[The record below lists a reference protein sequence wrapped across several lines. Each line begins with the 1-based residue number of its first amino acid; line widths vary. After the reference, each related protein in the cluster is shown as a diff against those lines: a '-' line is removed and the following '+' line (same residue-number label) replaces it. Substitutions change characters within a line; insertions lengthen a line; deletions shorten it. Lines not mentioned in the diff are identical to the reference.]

1 MSISPLQAQHILTL
15 GLGFSAS
22 FYDAE
27 KMQNFSNTY
36 NFVNQNNLGSLM
48 QGINGA
54 EGCDSKLAIDLQA
67 DPIGER

>member
-1 MSISPLQAQHILTL
+1 
-15 GLGFSAS
+15 
-22 FYDAE
+22 
-27 KMQNFSNTY
+27 MQNFSNTY